1 VTSQLSVSLALV
13 ALYFLSIPIAYLLSP
28 KAQPSTTDGET

>member
-1 VTSQLSVSLALV
+1 VSLALV

-28 KAQPSTTDGET
+28 RSSPDDGGGAPTRQ